1 METTMTPTINL
12 EARAVLERQLSALR
26 EVPDIH
32 TGVEA
37 ALSED
42 ERTKYRLAH
51 ELLFL
56 AHDNLKWLAKR
67 HPVYA
72 REREEAARMMLEA

>member
-1 METTMTPTINL
+1 MTPKINL
-12 EARAVLERQLSALR
+12 EARAVLEQQLSALR
-26 EVPDIH
+26 EVPDFH

-37 ALSED
+37 ALPED

-56 AHDNLKWLAKR
+56 AHDTLKSLAKR

-72 REREEAARMMLEA
+72 RERGEAARLILEA